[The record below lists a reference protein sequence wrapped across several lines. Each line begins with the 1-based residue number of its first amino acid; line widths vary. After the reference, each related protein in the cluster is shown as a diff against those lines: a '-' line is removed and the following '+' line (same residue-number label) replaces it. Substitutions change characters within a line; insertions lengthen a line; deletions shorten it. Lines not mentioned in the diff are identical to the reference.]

1 MASSSSEKPDPIDR
15 ANMDLRYPI
24 GPYSPPSTIRQAE
37 RDVWIAELE
46 ALTAN
51 LRNVVEGLSDEQL
64 DTPYRPGGWTVR
76 QVVHHIPDGHL
87 SAYMFVRLALTERA
101 PTIKPI
107 EEAAWAELPD
117 AKSGPI
123 EPSLAL
129 TDALHRRWVM
139 LLRSLS
145 DDDFK
150 RSFRHPEGG
159 ESALDRTLGYF
170 AWHSRHHVAH
180 ILNLR
185 KREGW

>member
-1 MASSSSEKPDPIDR
+1 MASSASEKPEPIDR
-15 ANMDLRYPI
+15 ASMDLRYPI
-24 GPYSPPSTIRQAE
+24 GPYSPPSTIRRAE
-37 RDVWIAELE
+37 RDAWIAELE
-46 ALTAN
+46 ALTGN
-51 LRNVVEGLSDEQL
+51 LRNAVEGLSDDQL
-64 DTPYRPGGWTVR
+64 DKPYRPGGWTVR
-76 QVVHHIPDGHL
+76 QVVHHISDGHL
-87 SAYMFVRLALTERA
+87 SASVFVRLALTEQA
-101 PTIKPI
+101 PMIKPI

-123 EPSLAL
+123 EPSLVL

-150 RSFRHPEGG
+150 RSFRHPDGG
-159 ESALDRTLGYF
+159 EFSLDWTVGYF